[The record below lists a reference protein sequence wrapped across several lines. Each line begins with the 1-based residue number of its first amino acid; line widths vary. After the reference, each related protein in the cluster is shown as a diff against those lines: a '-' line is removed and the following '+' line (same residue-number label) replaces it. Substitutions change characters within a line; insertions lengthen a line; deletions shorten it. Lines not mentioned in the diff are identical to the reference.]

1 MQTVLHVPFTYFPDP
16 CGGTEVYVDA
26 LAQGLGGHGFR
37 NAIAAPGERTARYL
51 QNGLPVH
58 RFEIDRRAGFAAAYG
73 APDMI
78 AANNFRAIV
87 EEIAPAIVHL
97 HAHTS
102 AVSACLVDVAHD
114 MGAKVVF
121 TYHTPT
127 ASCARGTMMLF
138 GAAACDGAVER
149 RRCTACALQ
158 GSGAPR
164 PLAWLAAALPKAVAG
179 RLARLPIKAGPA
191 ARLRAPGLIA
201 ERGAWFT
208 ALAGRADAVVAVCA
222 WVRAVLRRNGIPS
235 GKIILSR
242 QGIPRAVAH
251 PLRPRRSGGGPLRIV
266 YFGRLDRVKG
276 VDLLVGALRRRPR
289 ADVLVDIYAVLQPG
303 NERGARSL
311 RAIASVDPR
320 IRLFPA
326 VPPGEV
332 IHVMSGYDF
341 VAAPSRWLETG
352 PLVVLEA
359 FAAGVPVIGAAL
371 GGIAELVHDG
381 LDGILLPPDDLEA
394 WARMLDRLTAE
405 PGIAERLRDNIMP
418 PRTMEDV
425 AAEMAKLYGQLA
437 ESSSWDARSSH
448 HPDPDMAVSGWNP
461 GFG

>member
-26 LAQGLGGHGFR
+26 LAQGLGEHGFR
-37 NAIAAPGERTARYL
+37 NAIAAPGDRAVRYL
-51 QNGLPVH
+51 HNGLPVH

-73 APDMI
+73 APDR
-78 AANNFRAIV
+78 AAARNFRAVV

-114 MGAKVVF
+114 MGAQVVF

-127 ASCARGTMMLF
+127 VSCARGTMMLF
-138 GAAACDGAVER
+138 GALACDGAVER
-149 RRCTACALQ
+149 RRCVECALE

-164 PLAWLAAALPKAVAG
+164 ALAWLAAALPKAAAG
-179 RLARLPIKAGPA
+179 RLARLPVEAGSA

-201 ERGAWFT
+201 ERGAWFA
-208 ALAGRADAVVAVCA
+208 ALTGRADAVVAVCA
-222 WVRAVLRRNGIPS
+222 WVRAVLLRNGIPP
-235 GKIILSR
+235 GKITLSR
-242 QGIPRAVAH
+242 QGIRKAVAH
-251 PLRPRRSGGGPLRIV
+251 PPRPRRSGGGPLRIV

-289 ADVLVDIYAVLQPG
+289 ANIRVDVYAVLQPG
-303 NERGARSL
+303 SEREARSL
-311 RAIASVDPR
+311 RAVAAADSR
-320 IRLFPA
+320 IRLLAPA
-326 VPPGEV
+326 PPKDV
-332 IHVMSGYDF
+332 IRVMSGYDF
-341 VAAPSRWLETG
+341 VAAPSRLLETG
-352 PLVVLEA
+352 PLVALEA

-371 GGIAELVHDG
+371 GGIAELVHDE
-381 LDGILLPPDDLEA
+381 LDGILLPPDDPEA
-394 WARMLDRLTAE
+394 WALMLDRLTAD
-405 PGIAERLRDNIMP
+405 PGIAERLRDNITP

-437 ESSSWDARSSH
+437 ESANWDARSS

-461 GFG
+461 DFG

>member
-26 LAQGLGGHGFR
+26 LAQGLSEHGFR
-37 NAIAAPGERTARYL
+37 NAIAAPGERTVCYL
-51 QNGLPVH
+51 HNGLPVH
-58 RFEIDRRAGFAAAYG
+58 RFEIDRRAGFAAACG

-87 EEIAPAIVHL
+87 EEITPSIVHL

-164 PLAWLAAALPKAVAG
+164 ALAWLAAALPKAAAG
-179 RLARLPIKAGPA
+179 RLARLPIKAGPV

-201 ERGAWFT
+201 ERGAWFM
-208 ALAGRADAVVAVCA
+208 ALAGRADAVVAVCG

-242 QGIPRAVAH
+242 QGIRKAVAR

-289 ADVLVDIYAVLQPG
+289 ADVLIDVYAVLQPG
-303 NERGARSL
+303 NEREARSL

-326 VPPGEV
+326 VPPGDV

-341 VAAPSRWLETG
+341 VAAPSRGLETG

-381 LDGILLPPDDLEA
+381 LDGILLPPDDPEA
-394 WARMLDRLTAE
+394 WARMLDRLTTE
-405 PGIAERLRDNIMP
+405 PGIAERLRDNIIP
-418 PRTMEDV
+418 PRTMKDV

-437 ESSSWDARSSH
+437 ESSSWDARSSP

>member
-26 LAQGLGGHGFR
+26 LARGLGGHGFR
-37 NAIAAPGERTARYL
+37 NAVAAPGGRAARYL
-51 QNGLPVH
+51 HNGLPVH

-73 APDMI
+73 APDM
-78 AANNFRAIV
+78 AAARNFRAVV
-87 EEIAPAIVHL
+87 EETAPAVVHL

-102 AVSACLVDVAHD
+102 AVSACLADVAHD

-149 RRCTACALQ
+149 RRCTACALRS
-158 GSGAPR
+158 SGAPR
-164 PLAWLAAALPKAVAG
+164 ALAWLAAALPEAAAG
-179 RLARLPIKAGPA
+179 RLARLPVEAGPA

-201 ERGAWFT
+201 RRGAWFA

-222 WVRAVLRRNGIPS
+222 WVRTVLLRNGVPP
-235 GKIILSR
+235 GKITLSR
-242 QGIPRAVAH
+242 QGIRKAAAH
-251 PLRPRRSGGGPLRIV
+251 PPCPRRSGGGPLRIV

-289 ADVLVDIYAVLQPG
+289 ADIHADVYAVVQPG
-303 NERGARSL
+303 SEREARSL
-311 RAIASVDPR
+311 RAMASSDPR
-320 IRLFPA
+320 IRLLAP
-326 VPPGEV
+326 VPPGDV
-332 IHVMSGYDF
+332 IRVMSGYDF
-341 VAAPSRWLETG
+341 VAVPSRWLETG

-381 LDGILLPPDDLEA
+381 LDGILLPPDDPEA
-394 WARMLDRLTAE
+394 WARMLDRLTAD
-405 PGIAERLRDNIMP
+405 PGMAERLRGNIMP

-425 AAEMAKLYGQLA
+425 AAEMAGLYGQLA
-437 ESSSWDARSSH
+437 ESSGWDARSSH
-448 HPDPDMAVSGWNP
+448 HPDPDMAVSGRDP

>member
-1 MQTVLHVPFTYFPDP
+1 M
-16 CGGTEVYVDA
+16 YVDA
-26 LAQGLGGHGFR
+26 LAQGLAEHGFR
-37 NAIAAPGERTARYL
+37 SVIAAPGDRTARYL
-51 QNGLPVH
+51 HNGLPVH
-58 RFEIDRRAGFAAAYG
+58 RFAIDRRAGFAAAYG

-78 AANNFRAIV
+78 AVDNFRAVV

-114 MGAKVVF
+114 MGAKAVF

-138 GAAACDGAVER
+138 GAAACDGTVER

-158 GSGAPR
+158 RSGAPR
-164 PLAWLAAALPKAVAG
+164 ALAWLAAALPKAAAG
-179 RLARLPIKAGPA
+179 RLARLPIEAGSA

-201 ERGAWFT
+201 QRGAWFA
-208 ALAGRADAVVAVCA
+208 ALTGKADAVVAVCA
-222 WVRAVLRRNGIPS
+222 WVRTVLRRNGIPP

-242 QGIPRAVAH
+242 QGIRKAVVHPPRLH
-251 PLRPRRSGGGPLRIV
+251 RSGGGPLRIV

-276 VDLLVGALRRRPR
+276 VDLLLGALRHRPR
-289 ADVLVDIYAVLQPG
+289 AKVLVDVYAVVQPG
-303 NERGARSL
+303 SEREALSL
-311 RAIASVDPR
+311 RAIASADSR
-320 IRLFPA
+320 IRLLAP

-341 VAAPSRWLETG
+341 VAVPSRWLETG

-371 GGIAELVHDG
+371 GGIAELVHDE

-394 WARMLDRLTAE
+394 WAQMLDRLTT
-405 PGIAERLRDNIMP
+405 D
-418 PRTMEDV
+418 
-425 AAEMAKLYGQLA
+425 
-437 ESSSWDARSSH
+437 
-448 HPDPDMAVSGWNP
+448 SGYSGTAP
-461 GFG
+461 Q